1 MAVSTESR
9 STSLQMSGFK
19 KDSTEG
25 TKRCKLRHWSS
36 KEFLE
41 PSPRKQSFCLGR
53 NERFVWTSGGES
65 SKCSISEEFRASS
78 VVTDTAY
85 VQVRVKD
92 TRGKI
97 VRTRTRSRTCLIT
110 CRRTQWWSHLDV
122 MRIRKLSSRETS
134 TDVAWHLLYTLHRY
148 LLFCNYCN
156 YCNYCP
162 ATGLN
167 RPMGI
172 R

>member
-9 STSLQMSGFK
+9 SASLQMSGFK

-25 TKRCKLRHWSS
+25 TKRSKLRRWSS

-41 PSPRKQSFCLGR
+41 PSPREQSFCLGR

-65 SKCSISEEFRASS
+65 SEWSTSEEFRASS

-110 CRRTQWWSHLDV
+110 WWSHLDV
-122 MRIRKLSSRETS
+122 LRIRKLSSILVIS
-134 TDVAWHLLYTLHRY
+134 YISNGNHCV
-148 LLFCNYCN
+148 
-156 YCNYCP
+156 
-162 ATGLN
+162 N
-167 RPMGI
+167 RPVFGYKI
-172 R
+172 IILCRA